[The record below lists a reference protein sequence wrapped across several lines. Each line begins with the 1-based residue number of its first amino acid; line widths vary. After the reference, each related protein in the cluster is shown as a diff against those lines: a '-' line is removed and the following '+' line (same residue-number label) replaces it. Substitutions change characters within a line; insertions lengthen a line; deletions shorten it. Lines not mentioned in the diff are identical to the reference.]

1 MEVERRY
8 WVWIVLK
15 FWVWGRWVSFQ
26 VLVLRLQLQNPFEQR
41 FRQCENQEFDDV
53 ESNLVQTDL
62 QVGNSRWKL

>member
-8 WVWIVLK
+8 CVWIVLK

-26 VLVLRLQLQNPFEQR
+26 VLVLRLQLQNLSEQR

-62 QVGNSRWKL
+62 QVGNSRWRL